1 MRPKDGARAVVEAS
15 VQDGELLANSVTV
28 LASTADKD
36 IAFAIGTFEESR
48 DGVWHVSGLELV
60 PPVRTEEPA
69 PGTLLAL
76 DLRRRGSGLEVQS
89 TTAIQTPDETGL
101 VRLSGAIIKMDGAF
115 WTLDFGTV
123 RVAST
128 ADFSGPEAE
137 VGVRA
142 LVWGR
147 QNQNAVFEATYARVL
162 DDNPVL
168 TTPTPAPDE
177 DEGE

>member
-1 MRPKDGARAVVEAS
+1 M
-15 VQDGELLANSVTV
+15 
-28 LASTADKD
+28 
-36 IAFAIGTFEESR
+36 
-48 DGVWHVSGLELV
+48 
-60 PPVRTEEPA
+60 EEPQ

-76 DLRRRGSGLEVQS
+76 DLRRRGRDLEVQS
-89 TTAIQTPDETGL
+89 TTVIEDPDEPGL
-101 VRLSGAIIKMDGAF
+101 VRLSGAISKIDGAF

-128 ADFSGPEAE
+128 ADFSGPEPE

-142 LVWGR
+142 LVWGK

-168 TTPTPAPDE
+168 TTPAPSPDE
-177 DEGE
+177 AEAE